1 MINHKLI
8 SMHIDIKTENSIL
21 IITLEGSID
30 SKTASEVQQKILE
43 ASVNSVNV
51 IIDLTKV
58 DFVSSA
64 GLRVLLMVYR
74 QIKAKNGKVILV
86 GVSEEIMEVMS
97 MTGFINFFEIVDTVT
112 NAMDSY

>member
-1 MINHKLI
+1 
-8 SMHIDIKTENSIL
+8 MHIDIKTENGIL
-21 IITLEGSID
+21 IITPEGSID

-43 ASVNSVNV
+43 ASLNSENV

-74 QIKAKNGKVILV
+74 QIKAKNGKIILV
-86 GVSEEIMEVMS
+86 GVSEEITEVMS
-97 MTGFINFFEIVDTVT
+97 MTGFINFFEIVDTVK
-112 NAMDSY
+112 NALDSY

>member
-1 MINHKLI
+1 
-8 SMHIDIKTENSIL
+8 MHIDIKTESDIL
-21 IITLEGSID
+21 IITIEGSID

-43 ASVNSVNV
+43 ASVESNNV

-86 GVSEEIMEVMS
+86 GVSEEITEIMS
-97 MTGFINFFEIVDTVT
+97 ITGFINFFEIVDTVK
-112 NAMDSY
+112 NALASY

>member
-1 MINHKLI
+1 MQ
-8 SMHIDIKTENSIL
+8 IDIKTENSIL
-21 IITLEGSID
+21 IVTIEGSID
-30 SKTASEVQQKILE
+30 SKTASEVQQGILE
-43 ASVNSVNV
+43 GSVGSDNV

-86 GVSEEIMEVMS
+86 GISEEISEVMS
-97 MTGFINFFEIVDTVT
+97 MTGFINFFEIVDTVKT
-112 NAMDSY
+112 ALDSY

>member
-1 MINHKLI
+1 
-8 SMHIDIKTENSIL
+8 MHIEIKTESDIL
-21 IITLEGSID
+21 IITIEGSID

-43 ASVNSVNV
+43 ASVESNNV

-86 GVSEEIMEVMS
+86 GVSEEITEIMS
-97 MTGFINFFEIVDTVT
+97 ITGFINFFEIVDTVK
-112 NAMDSY
+112 NALASY

>member
-1 MINHKLI
+1 MK
-8 SMHIDIKTENSIL
+8 IDINIENSIL
-21 IITLEGSID
+21 IITIEGSID

-43 ASVNSVNV
+43 ASADSDNV

-86 GVSEEIMEVMS
+86 GVSEEITEVMS
-97 MTGFINFFEIVDTVT
+97 MTGFINFFEIVETVKK
-112 NAMDSY
+112 ALDSY